1 MHFDP
6 IDVGSW
12 RDRLKLSKCHR
23 QSTSEYNF
31 PTFLVTSGRHSY
43 DLSNNFSWNTLVVFQ
58 LTAKLITTIK
68 IPIIKGNWKCWIRW
82 WGNWCHWWQMMMCTH
97 MKTICRGRGGFHL
110 NWADSVSGKKCDWF
124 TWHSVVSK
132 PAAYSSTRQTFL
144 RTLFTTFTFYTA
156 SLCFQLQI
164 KRFFLSKISAWLI
177 FVGNWPVQPYGPTQ
191 YPPWPRH
198 TFLRARK
205 Q

>member
-97 MKTICRGRGGFHL
+97 MKTICRGGGASIWTELILCRGKSVT
-110 NWADSVSGKKCDWF
+110 DSPDTQSSVSPLLTLLPVRPFCEHF
-124 TWHSVVSK
+124 LPLSLSTQQVCVSSCRSK
-132 PAAYSSTRQTFL
+132 G
-144 RTLFTTFTFYTA
+144 
-156 SLCFQLQI
+156 
-164 KRFFLSKISAWLI
+164 FFSQKS
-177 FVGNWPVQPYGPTQ
+177 Q
-191 YPPWPRH
+191 H
-198 TFLRARK
+198 D
-205 Q
+205 